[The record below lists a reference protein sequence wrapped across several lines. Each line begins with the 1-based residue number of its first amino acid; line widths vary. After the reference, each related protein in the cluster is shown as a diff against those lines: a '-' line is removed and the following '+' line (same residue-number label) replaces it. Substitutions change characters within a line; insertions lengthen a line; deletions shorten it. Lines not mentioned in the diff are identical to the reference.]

1 MISLL
6 FPSSR
11 PVDHENSACNG
22 KALFSGYYNIYKMFP
37 VKAPTTWP
45 QSCSAEIASCV
56 LLRSF
61 PTCFHKICRG
71 STELTRTAL
80 GIFLQQSVV
89 RHFKWKLICDLHGQW
104 GENELMKSCKWNIRQ
119 GAVREQRTVMVILW
133 NLNSRLAELGD
144 ILRLSEFCMN
154 CNVNG
159 NFMGLNQNENGLI
172 AHYFKSGIV

>member
-1 MISLL
+1 
-6 FPSSR
+6 
-11 PVDHENSACNG
+11 
-22 KALFSGYYNIYKMFP
+22 MFP

-56 LLRSF
+56 LRRSF

-71 STELTRTAL
+71 STVLQRTEL

-89 RHFKWKLICDLHGQW
+89 RHYNENWFVIYMVSEGKMNLWNVVNEILDKVQW
-104 GENELMKSCKWNIRQ
+104 ESS
-119 GAVREQRTVMVILW
+119 RETVIVILW

-144 ILRLSEFCMN
+144 ILRLSVFCMN

-172 AHYFKSGIV
+172 AHCFKCGIV